1 MTGFSDTATLNY
13 VKIEGPAPDAL
24 GDPVTFTFT
33 VRADVKTDTW
43 IMDDLAVDPSNPHVG
58 SSGHTGGVNVCMA
71 DGSVRSDEGP
81 EETVAFDYGKL
92 GDQTFDDLAVDPNYP
107 NAGFPG

>member
-33 VRADVKTDTW
+33 VRADVQTDTW
-43 IMDDLAVDPSNPHVG
+43 IMDVACVAAGTL
-58 SSGHTGGVNVCMA
+58 SGHAPAHPLISRNYFRPDSPDDPRPDVSIRTGMGLLARPMR
-71 DGSVRSDEGP
+71 GSGGCQPSGQP
-81 EETVAFDYGKL
+81 ER
-92 GDQTFDDLAVDPNYP
+92 
-107 NAGFPG
+107 